1 MVNLPSKSE
10 GGLEVNPAYV
20 EQRIQEAMETGEA
33 DEYEVGYHRLE
44 LKRVLGKG
52 AFGKVFLAEAYGLG
66 ESQDT
71 TTLVA
76 VKVLNGEFP
85 SLLLCFGLACERR
98 RISVVSSL
106 RLKSIICE
114 PEPLNDFFDVKP
126 FVLRLT
132 NQIKE

>member
-20 EQRIQEAMETGEA
+20 EQRIQEAMEIGEA

-85 SLLLCFGLACERR
+85 CLMLCFGLACERR
-98 RISVVSSL
+98 QTYFRSS
-106 RLKSIICE
+106 
-114 PEPLNDFFDVKP
+114 PLSA
-126 FVLRLT
+126 
-132 NQIKE
+132 

>member
-1 MVNLPSKSE
+1 MNLPSKSE

-44 LKRVLGKG
+44 LKRLLGKG

-85 SLLLCFGLACERR
+85 RLRICISLACEGT
-98 RISVVSSL
+98 RISGRRLSAWKVSSPN
-106 RLKSIICE
+106 
-114 PEPLNDFFDVKP
+114 PEPPNDFFDVKP

-132 NQIKE
+132 NQIK